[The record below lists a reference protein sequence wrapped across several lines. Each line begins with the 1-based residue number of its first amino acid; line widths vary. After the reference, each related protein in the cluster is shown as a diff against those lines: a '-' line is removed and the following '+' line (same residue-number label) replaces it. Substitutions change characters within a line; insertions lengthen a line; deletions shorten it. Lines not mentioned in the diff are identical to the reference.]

1 MVLTAASDRPSPY
14 QWSPMSLP
22 QAAKARL
29 AIDVGGTF
37 TDVVLDRSG
46 QQWTAKVLT
55 THDAPE
61 RGVIGGI
68 EAALNGAGV
77 RPEDVGFIIHGT
89 TIATNA
95 LIERKGARTALL
107 TTEGFR
113 DTIELGTESRFDQYD
128 VNLVKQAPLVPRNW
142 RIPIVERVA
151 ADGEILCPLD
161 EASALDAIGRIRAE
175 SIESV
180 AVAFLHSYVQPVH
193 EQRVRALL
201 HDRLPDVSV
210 SLSSEVSP
218 EMREY
223 ERFTTTCANAYVQPL
238 ITGYLMRLENDL
250 KARGLSCQLFLMLS
264 SGGITTVETA
274 RAFPIRLVESGPAGG
289 AIFAQNV
296 ARRHGVARAVSF
308 DMGGTTAKLCLID
321 DFSRKHRAYSR

>member
-1 MVLTAASDRPSPY
+1 PGRTLTAAPHGLSPSQWRP
-14 QWSPMSLP
+14 MNLP

-37 TDVVLDRSG
+37 TDVVLDRNG
-46 QQWTAKVLT
+46 QRGTTKVLT

-61 RGVIGGI
+61 QGVIGGV
-68 EAALNGAGV
+68 EAGLNGAGV
-77 RPEDVGFIIHGT
+77 RPDNVDFIIHGT
-89 TIATNA
+89 TLATNA

-161 EASALDAIGRIRAE
+161 EASALDAISRLRAE

-193 EQRVRALL
+193 MRDVCGLKSSIIAFSKRQWHPVTYSS
-201 HDRLPDVSV
+201 DRDG
-210 SLSSEVSP
+210 
-218 EMREY
+218 R
-223 ERFTTTCANAYVQPL
+223 N
-238 ITGYLMRLENDL
+238 
-250 KARGLSCQLFLMLS
+250 RG
-264 SGGITTVETA
+264 
-274 RAFPIRLVESGPAGG
+274 
-289 AIFAQNV
+289 
-296 ARRHGVARAVSF
+296 
-308 DMGGTTAKLCLID
+308 
-321 DFSRKHRAYSR
+321 

>member
-1 MVLTAASDRPSPY
+1 
-14 QWSPMSLP
+14 MSLP

-46 QQWTAKVLT
+46 QQWTTKVLT

-61 RGVIGGI
+61 KGVIGGV
-68 EAALNGAGV
+68 EAALKGAGV
-77 RPEDVGFIIHGT
+77 AAADVGFIIHGT
-89 TIATNA
+89 TLATNA

-151 ADGEILCPLD
+151 ADGEILHPLD
-161 EASALDAIGRIRAE
+161 EASVLVAIDRLRE
-175 SIESV
+175 DSIQSV
-180 AVAFLHSYVQPVH
+180 AVAFLHSYMRPAH

-201 HDRLPDVSV
+201 HDPLPHVSV
-210 SLSSEVSP
+210 SLSS
-218 EMREY
+218 
-223 ERFTTTCANAYVQPL
+223 
-238 ITGYLMRLENDL
+238 
-250 KARGLSCQLFLMLS
+250 
-264 SGGITTVETA
+264 
-274 RAFPIRLVESGPAGG
+274 
-289 AIFAQNV
+289 
-296 ARRHGVARAVSF
+296 
-308 DMGGTTAKLCLID
+308 
-321 DFSRKHRAYSR
+321 